1 MSDTAPLLRVE
12 NLVKHFPAKRGVLFQ
27 RIVGQV
33 KAVDDITF
41 DVRAGETVGVVGESG
56 CGKSTMGRL
65 VLRLIEPTT
74 GKVTFD
80 GHDVGSLNRA
90 RLRVL
95 RRDMQIIFQDPY
107 ASLNP
112 RLSVGEMLAEPL
124 RLHGG
129 LSGAALKA
137 RIDELL
143 TTVGLSAWHAL
154 RYPHEFSGGQRQRL
168 GISRAL
174 ATRPKLI
181 VCDEPVSAL
190 DVSIQAQVINL
201 LKSLQQRFGIAYIFI
216 AHDLAVVRHISDRVA
231 VMYLGRIVEMA
242 DKKTLFG
249 RPTHPYTRALLA
261 AAPVA
266 DPTAPKKAA
275 PIEGDIPSP
284 LRPPSGCTF
293 HTRCPFAQERCKRE
307 VPQLRTL
314 AAGHTVA
321 CHFAESLPSAD
332 DVATRAA
339 PYAGRLAAYRRA
351 VAEVRAA

>member
-1 MSDTAPLLRVE
+1 MSDAPLLRVE
-12 NLVKHFPAKRGVLFQ
+12 GLVKHFPARRGVLFQ
-27 RIVGQV
+27 RTVGTV
-33 KAVDDITF
+33 KAVDHITF
-41 DVRAGETVGVVGESG
+41 DVRAGETMGVVGESG

-65 VLRLIEPTT
+65 VLRLIEPTS
-74 GKVTFD
+74 GKVAFD
-80 GHDVGSLNRA
+80 GHDVRSLNRE

-129 LSGAALKA
+129 LSGAALKT
-137 RIDELL
+137 RIGELL
-143 TTVGLSAWHAL
+143 TTVGLSSWHAL

-242 DKKTLFG
+242 DKKSLFG
-249 RPTHPYTRALLA
+249 RPLHPYTRALLA

-266 DPTAPKKAA
+266 DPTAPRKSA

-307 VPQLRTL
+307 VPELRTL

-321 CHFAESLPSAD
+321 CHFAETLPSAD
-332 DVATRAA
+332 DVVPRAA
-339 PYAGRLAAYRRA
+339 PYAERLAAYRRA
-351 VAEVRAA
+351 VSAARAA

>member
-1 MSDTAPLLRVE
+1 MSLLKVE
-12 NLVKHFPAKRGVLFQ
+12 RLVKHFPAKRGVLFV
-27 RIVGQV
+27 RTVGTV

-41 DVRAGETVGVVGESG
+41 DVRAGETLGVVGESG

-65 VLRLIEPTT
+65 VLRLIEPTA

-80 GHDVGSLNRA
+80 GHDVRSLNREQ
-90 RLRVL
+90 LRVL

-129 LSGAALKA
+129 LSGAPLKA
-137 RIDELL
+137 RIEELL

-201 LKSLQQRFGIAYIFI
+201 LKSLQKRFGIAYIFI

-242 DKKTLFG
+242 DKKTLFD
-249 RPTHPYTRALLA
+249 RPMHPYTRALLA

-266 DPTAPKKAA
+266 DPTAPKKPA
-275 PIEGDIPSP
+275 PIEGDVPSP

-307 VPQLRTL
+307 VPELRTL

-321 CHFAESLPSAD
+321 CHFAETLPSAE
-332 DVATRAA
+332 DVAARAT
-339 PYAGRLAAYRRA
+339 PYASRLAAYRRA
-351 VAEVRAA
+351 VSEARAA

>member
-1 MSDTAPLLRVE
+1 MSEAPLLHVE
-12 NLVKHFPAKRGVLFQ
+12 RLVKHFPAKRGVLFQ
-27 RIVGQV
+27 RMVGTV

-41 DVRAGETVGVVGESG
+41 DVRAGETMGVVGESG

-65 VLRLIEPTT
+65 VLRLIEPTAGT
-74 GKVTFD
+74 VTFD
-80 GHDVGSLNRA
+80 GHDVRGLDRE

-124 RLHGG
+124 RLHAG
-129 LSGAALKA
+129 LSGAAMKT

-143 TTVGLSAWHAL
+143 TTVGLSSWHAL

-201 LKSLQQRFGIAYIFI
+201 LKSLQKRFGIAYIFI

-242 DKKTLFG
+242 DKKGLFG

-261 AAPVA
+261 AAPLA

-307 VPQLRTL
+307 IPALRTL
-314 AAGHTVA
+314 SAGHTVA
-321 CHFAESLPSAD
+321 CHFAESLPSTD
-332 DVATRAA
+332 DAAARAA

-351 VAEVRAA
+351 VAQARAA